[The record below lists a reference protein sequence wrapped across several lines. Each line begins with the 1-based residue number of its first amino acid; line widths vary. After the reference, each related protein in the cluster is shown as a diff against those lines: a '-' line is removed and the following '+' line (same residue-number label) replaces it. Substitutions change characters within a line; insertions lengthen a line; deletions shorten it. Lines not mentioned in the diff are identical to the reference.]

1 MKIKASTI
9 LKPHQFY
16 LYSESDLDRSYIFQW
31 ATDLADGTN
40 VPEDHDLH
48 EQISELV
55 PIAKD
60 MCGTLSVRGKL

>member
-31 ATDLADGTN
+31 AMTWADGTN

-55 PIAKD
+55 SN
-60 MCGTLSVRGKL
+60 C